1 MHRDYEKQLR
11 NYHQAKWNEEL
22 IFDLSVPGERGVL
35 VTPADASVIQEV
47 GSGLDTIPASL
58 KRKKVP
64 NLPEV
69 NQVRANRHFMRL
81 SQETLSVDT
90 TPDFE
95 GTCTMKYSPKVQ
107 EHMVARNPK
116 FTEVHPL
123 QPDETKQ
130 GLLEIYYETEQMLK
144 AISGM
149 DAFSLQPGGGATAV
163 FAAACVIRAYHESR
177 GEGYR
182 DEIVTTIFSHPC
194 DAAGPAT
201 AGYKVITLMID
212 PEKGYPSLEDMKAAL
227 SERTAAIFI
236 TNPEDTGIY
245 NPDIKE
251 YVEAA
256 HEVGAICYYDQANA
270 NGMLGIARA
279 KEVGFDAIH
288 YNLHK
293 TFSAPHGGLGPG
305 CGALGV
311 IKDLEPF
318 LPSPRILKEGEKFV
332 LQVNNPQSIGH
343 TRQFFG
349 NSAAVLRAYMW
360 IRTLGAEGVREAA
373 ICSVLNNQYLMK
385 KMEQIHG
392 VDIWYA
398 KGKRRLEQCRYSFET
413 LKKETGFGTD
423 DLNHRVMDFGLEEAF
438 LSHHPYIVPEPLTLE
453 PCESCS
459 RDDIDEYVSVYT
471 EMCREAYEEPE
482 LLRNAPH
489 NCAIHRMK
497 VENTEKWEE
506 LGTTLMQYE
515 KRRKE

>member
-177 GEGYR
+177 GEG
-182 DEIVTTIFSHPC
+182 
-194 DAAGPAT
+194 
-201 AGYKVITLMID
+201 
-212 PEKGYPSLEDMKAAL
+212 
-227 SERTAAIFI
+227 
-236 TNPEDTGIY
+236 
-245 NPDIKE
+245 
-251 YVEAA
+251 
-256 HEVGAICYYDQANA
+256 
-270 NGMLGIARA
+270 
-279 KEVGFDAIH
+279 
-288 YNLHK
+288 
-293 TFSAPHGGLGPG
+293 
-305 CGALGV
+305 
-311 IKDLEPF
+311 
-318 LPSPRILKEGEKFV
+318 
-332 LQVNNPQSIGH
+332 
-343 TRQFFG
+343 
-349 NSAAVLRAYMW
+349 
-360 IRTLGAEGVREAA
+360 
-373 ICSVLNNQYLMK
+373 
-385 KMEQIHG
+385 
-392 VDIWYA
+392 
-398 KGKRRLEQCRYSFET
+398 
-413 LKKETGFGTD
+413 
-423 DLNHRVMDFGLEEAF
+423 
-438 LSHHPYIVPEPLTLE
+438 
-453 PCESCS
+453 
-459 RDDIDEYVSVYT
+459 
-471 EMCREAYEEPE
+471 
-482 LLRNAPH
+482 
-489 NCAIHRMK
+489 
-497 VENTEKWEE
+497 
-506 LGTTLMQYE
+506 
-515 KRRKE
+515 

>member
-293 TFSAPHGGLGPG
+293 TFSAPHGGLGSGLWSIRCDQRSRAVSSESTDFERRRKVRP
-305 CGALGV
+305 A
-311 IKDLEPF
+311 
-318 LPSPRILKEGEKFV
+318 GEQSTEHRTHTSV
-332 LQVNNPQSIGH
+332 L
-343 TRQFFG
+343 RKLCR
-349 NSAAVLRAYMW
+349 SAAGIHVDSHSWCRRCQRGCDLFGSEQSVPDEED
-360 IRTLGAEGVREAA
+360 GADSWRRYLVCEG
-373 ICSVLNNQYLMK
+373 
-385 KMEQIHG
+385 
-392 VDIWYA
+392 
-398 KGKRRLEQCRYSFET
+398 
-413 LKKETGFGTD
+413 
-423 DLNHRVMDFGLEEAF
+423 
-438 LSHHPYIVPEPLTLE
+438 
-453 PCESCS
+453 
-459 RDDIDEYVSVYT
+459 
-471 EMCREAYEEPE
+471 
-482 LLRNAPH
+482 
-489 NCAIHRMK
+489 
-497 VENTEKWEE
+497 
-506 LGTTLMQYE
+506 
-515 KRRKE
+515 